1 MKMKEKENL
10 IFDYKIKRDKR
21 DFILTYKKEEELP
34 GRSGESFIQ
43 FNAYHLWLENYSN
56 KKNVNTKIKGFVKT
70 NHILSTTVFPFKRL
84 DQEYIPITIEREHKH
99 VSKHAGDVIKLN
111 LSVTSSLMSKHV
123 NASYKKSVNDDLK
136 NYGVCLHFFHANGL
150 QLNFY
155 LGARFDEILN
165 ALLENSLDF
174 VELDIFFPNLYSLK
188 ERKHIFE
195 YHYRFFDGDFDKG
208 LIRRILVGRN
218 ASNKDTTKN
227 INTSNVWL
235 ENYERIHPVDRKIEN
250 IYFTNDIFRIIRSIY
265 DWLFVFEKNDQKAIR
280 HLLTFIVV
288 LLIIIA
294 FKLYE

>member
-1 MKMKEKENL
+1 MEMKEKENL

-21 DFILTYKKEEELP
+21 DFILTYKAEELHGIDGIGIIQID
-34 GRSGESFIQ
+34 GRDIIQ
-43 FNAYHLWLENYSN
+43 FTAYHLWLENYSN
-56 KKNVNTKIKGFVKT
+56 KKNANTVIKGFVKT
-70 NHILSTTVFPFKRL
+70 NHILSTIADPFQRW
-84 DQEYIPITIEREHKH
+84 DQEHIPITIEREHKH

-111 LSVTSSLMSKHV
+111 L
-123 NASYKKSVNDDLK
+123 NASYKKSVDDDLK
-136 NYGVCLHFFHANGL
+136 NYGVCLHFFRDVGL
-150 QLNFY
+150 TFY

-165 ALLENSLDF
+165 SLLENSLDF
-174 VELDIFFPNLYSLK
+174 VDLDIFFPNLYSLK
-188 ERKHIFE
+188 ERKHPFE
-195 YHYRFFDGDFDKG
+195 YHYRFFDGKFDSG
-208 LIRRILVGRN
+208 LIRRIIIGRN

-280 HLLTFIVV
+280 HLLTLIVV

-294 FKLYE
+294 FKLYK